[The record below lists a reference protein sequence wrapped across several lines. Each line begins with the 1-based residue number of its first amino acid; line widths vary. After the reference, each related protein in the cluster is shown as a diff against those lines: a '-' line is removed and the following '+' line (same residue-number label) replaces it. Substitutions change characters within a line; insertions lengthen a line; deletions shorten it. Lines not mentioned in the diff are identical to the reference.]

1 MAGGGIAPTGK
12 SGRKSLD
19 AAINLVPFIDLLS
32 CCLSFLLI
40 TAVWSQLAAIPAGH
54 GGMGGDTDHTPPEVR
69 LTLHVRSDGF
79 LLEKSNGDPI
89 TISASAERRDLVQLA
104 AAMDDIKRLYPD
116 KQDITLHADDAV
128 AYERV
133 ITTMDVLRS
142 ARFPAIHVAE
152 R

>member
-1 MAGGGIAPTGK
+1 MAGGGMVSTGK
-12 SGRKSLD
+12 SGRKALD

-40 TAVWSQLAAIPAGH
+40 TAVWSQLAAIPTGH
-54 GGMGGDTDHTPPEVR
+54 GGMGGEIDQVPQAVR
-69 LTLHVRSDGF
+69 LTLHVRADGF
-79 LLEKSNGDPI
+79 VLEKSNGDPL
-89 TISASAERRDLVQLA
+89 TISDSADRRDLVQLA
-104 AAMDDIKRLYPD
+104 SAMDDLKRLYPD
-116 KQDITLHADDAV
+116 KQDITLRAEDRV

-142 ARFPAIHVAE
+142 AKFPAIHVAE